1 MLAARVKVLHEYVAG
16 VEAGR
21 LPLNHALLRQIAAF
35 LSQLP
40 AADTVRFF
48 SYALPALL
56 CRAHAIS
63 SATLSA
69 SL

>member
-48 SYALPALL
+48 PTL
-56 CRAHAIS
+56 CRRS
-63 SATLSA
+63 SAALTQSPVRI
-69 SL
+69 